1 MNIHLPAILMFT
13 RGTRFWHTA
22 IWGWHEFLGVVW
34 CCLKIWKPNPLVKII
49 ILRSKMTYAPQR
61 AESTSG
67 SPSKRFHSGALGAL
81 GALEEWSL
89 ACEIGWSKN
98 LHSDGTFQLKPWQ
111 AKSKDFRRPIATRFV
126 LNWTLL
132 AAWAKICSAK
142 AIRWSFFQHHPSN
155 LASEAFNCFFEKK
168 THLNLVPNP
177 VGYHTKIANCDRNPS
192 WRYSSGP

>member
-1 MNIHLPAILMFT
+1 MGFIWDLYGYGSIPINTIFSGMNIHLPAILMFT

-67 SPSKRFHSGALGAL
+67 SPSKRFHSGALEAL

-98 LHSDGTFQLKPWQ
+98 LPGDYLGLRVEFGIEHLDPVSWKF
-111 AKSKDFRRPIATRFV
+111 
-126 LNWTLL
+126 L
-132 AAWAKICSAK
+132 ARAGQCK
-142 AIRWSFFQHHPSN
+142 
-155 LASEAFNCFFEKK
+155 
-168 THLNLVPNP
+168 
-177 VGYHTKIANCDRNPS
+177 
-192 WRYSSGP
+192 